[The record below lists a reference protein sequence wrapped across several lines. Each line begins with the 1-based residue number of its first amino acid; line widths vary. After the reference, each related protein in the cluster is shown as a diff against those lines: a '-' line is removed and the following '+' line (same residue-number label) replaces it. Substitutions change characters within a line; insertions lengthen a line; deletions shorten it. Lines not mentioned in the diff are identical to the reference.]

1 MKKILFVA
9 EAVSLAHVARPS
21 ILARS
26 LDREKYE
33 VVFASNEQFKICTEN
48 SDWQTYPVESIS
60 PELFM
65 QRLAKGQPVYTEHE
79 LAAYVAADIR
89 MLEAVRP
96 DAVVGDFRL
105 SLAIAA
111 RLLKVP
117 LFIICNAYWSAFAA
131 DQRMHA
137 PDLPAAKIIGFPIFD
152 RVFRLVWPFASRLH
166 CIPINRVR
174 KKYGFKPYRSIREY
188 YGDGDVVMYSD
199 TPGLVPA
206 TANLPPTHHYIGPI
220 VWSPSMAL
228 PAWWAEAMAI
238 ERPRAYITLGS
249 TGSVDL
255 LPEIVAACLEEGLL
269 CLVATAGRGQYTSDS
284 PWVFTAPFLPGDLAA
299 AAASLVICNGG
310 SPTTHQALQQGVP
323 VLGICSN
330 LDQVM
335 NMSGIKRSGA
345 GIGMR
350 AGEFSRSGAR
360 KVISILQGGSYFKFK
375 TSALA
380 LDFNLLNSAQ
390 QFTQL
395 LARYTA

>member
-33 VVFASNEQFKICTEN
+33 VVFASNGKFKICTEN

-79 LAAYVAADIR
+79 LAAYVTADIR
-89 MLEAVRP
+89 MLESVRP

-111 RLLKVP
+111 RLQKVP
-117 LFIICNAYWSAFAA
+117 LFIICNAYWSSFAA

-269 CLVATAGRGQYTSDS
+269 CLVATAGRGQYKSDS
-284 PWVFTAPFLPGDLAA
+284 PWVFSAPFLPGDLAA
-299 AAASLVICNGG
+299 GAATLVICNGG

-335 NMSGIKRSGA
+335 NMSGIQRSGA

-350 AGEFSRSGAR
+350 AGEFSRSKARAAILTLRLGADLR
-360 KVISILQGGSYFKFK
+360 RRAGELQVEFS
-375 TSALA
+375 SS
-380 LDFNLLNSAQ
+380 DPRLLFQKLIAESV
-390 QFTQL
+390 
-395 LARYTA
+395 